1 MRFKL
6 ENISY
11 MSHVPISDLSHMLWI
26 GPLGRSDIGLA
37 RNDKI
42 WYVVVVVVGL
52 PSFRP
57 RFAGKCGRQ
66 SRDLTQSHQSY

>member
-42 WYVVVVVVGL
+42 WYQKWSIWKYYQLGITRVT
-52 PSFRP
+52 
-57 RFAGKCGRQ
+57 KTDQ
-66 SRDLTQSHQSY
+66 SRIRTI